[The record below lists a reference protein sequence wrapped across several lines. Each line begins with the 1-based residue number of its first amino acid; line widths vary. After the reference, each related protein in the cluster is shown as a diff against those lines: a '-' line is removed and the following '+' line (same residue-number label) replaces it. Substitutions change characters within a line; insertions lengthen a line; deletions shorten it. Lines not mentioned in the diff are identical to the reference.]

1 MHLNVKFMIEDIPTV
16 LTGLKVTLEL
26 TLLSYVGAII
36 LALIAGVILI
46 AKVPVLQR
54 IVVVLNTIIKGLPL
68 IVQLLFC
75 YYALPYLFRF
85 LSDVLPFYTF
95 DPKHPNYFFFASVA
109 LSVNFGAYMTDL
121 VVSSYKAVDPGQ
133 SEAYKAVGM
142 TPLQG
147 IVHIVGPQALIIS
160 LPGLSNYFMWLL
172 KATSLASVVNV
183 FEILAVS
190 RASTAVNYAILE
202 GYIIAA
208 AMYWIVC
215 VIGETALNGLNKK
228 LGNMKGGQR
237 SYGRA

>member
-1 MHLNVKFMIEDIPTV
+1 MHLNWKFMIEDIPTV

-26 TLLSYVGAII
+26 TLLSYAGAIV
-36 LALIAGVILI
+36 LALIAGAILL
-46 AKVPVLQR
+46 AKVPVLKQ
-54 IVVVLNTIIKGLPL
+54 IVVVLNTIVKGLPL

-85 LSDVLPFYTF
+85 LSDVLPFYTY
-95 DPKHPNYFFFASVA
+95 DPKNPNYFFFASVA
-109 LSVNFGAYMTDL
+109 IAVNFGAYMTDL
-121 VVSSYKAVDPGQ
+121 VVSSYKAVDAGQ
-133 SEAYKAVGM
+133 TESYQAIGM
-142 TPLQG
+142 TRLQG
-147 IVHIVGPQALIIS
+147 LIHIVGPQAVIIS

-183 FEILAVS
+183 FEMLAIS

-215 VIGETALNGLNKK
+215 VAGEAALNGLNKK
-228 LGNMKGGQR
+228 LGNMKGGEK